1 MTTESAASDTESK
14 HTPSIVRTHKSL
26 AQLEQGIAHYP
37 ERIRLEVTY
46 LQGFYLDHCRN
57 NLESLRAICAKIGF
71 DMSRD
76 YFGNLIGGQYFNSK
90 ATRWQEGGSAW
101 SRFLEMM
108 SALRRHAIVISRQ
121 GKMLFVQTPT
131 YHGIANFI
139 TGLRSPSAVCR
150 IGGIIAATG
159 GQTSESFK
167 FYRDLNNHGTCIH
180 VEAPASGRLTALRA
194 KILDAYHVSG
204 QKIERRGE
212 LELREQVNEL
222 RTIIVDNAQVLYAKA
237 HGNSQPCFNWI
248 RELYDDKRP
257 TIILKFTEEFLQDM
271 TGALAKGYFE
281 QFIGRM
287 GGLTN
292 LLRLPDY
299 APTEDLECIAKTYR
313 LAPSSVEDFLHP
325 WSRMPGRIRIVF
337 NRLQLAQE
345 FALDDRSD
353 RIRLDHLQAAHEYVP
368 PASGVAAHQEDA
380 A

>member
-1 MTTESAASDTESK
+1 MTTAVTTIEAEGK
-14 HTPSIVRTHKSL
+14 HVPALVRTGKSL
-26 AQLEQGIAHYP
+26 AQLEQGISHYP
-37 ERIRLEVTY
+37 EKIRLEVNY

-71 DMSRD
+71 DMSRE
-76 YFGNLIGGQYFNSK
+76 YFGNLIGGHYFTSKTNS
-90 ATRWQEGGSAW
+90 WQDGGRAW
-101 SRFLEMM
+101 SQFLEMLA
-108 SALRRHAIVISRQ
+108 ALRRHAAVMSRQ

-131 YHGIANFI
+131 YYGIANFI
-139 TGLRSPSAVCR
+139 TALRSPSAVCR
-150 IGGIIAATG
+150 IGGIIAPTG

-167 FYRDLNNHGTCIH
+167 FYKDLNNHGTCIH
-180 VEAPASGRLTALRA
+180 VEAPASGRLTQLRA

-212 LELREQVNEL
+212 LELRAQVNEL
-222 RTIIVDNAQVLYAKA
+222 RTIIIDNAQVLYVKA
-237 HGNSQPCFNWI
+237 HGTQQPCFNWI

-271 TGALAKGYFE
+271 TGELAKGYFE

-292 LLRLPDY
+292 LLRLPQH
-299 APTEDLECIAKTYR
+299 APTEDLECIAEAYK
-313 LAPSSVEDFLHP
+313 LAPSAVETYLFP

-345 FALDDRSD
+345 FSRMEKSNK
-353 RIRLDHLQAAHEYVP
+353 ITLDHLQAAHEWVP
-368 PASGVAAHQEDA
+368 PARADAPKEDA